1 MIRHMLRQNGA
12 LTNYLFMNNR
22 YTHFK
27 SGESIIVLSPDL
39 KESSKYTQSLN
50 SSILSQSSKDFLEM
64 RIAQP
69 MRMVLNS
76 PEFTK
81 RYAVD
86 FAIPRIAAI
95 SSTV

>member
-22 YTHFK
+22 CTHFK

-50 SSILSQSSKDFLEM
+50 SSILSQSSNDFREI
-64 RIAQP
+64 RIA
-69 MRMVLNS
+69 
-76 PEFTK
+76 
-81 RYAVD
+81 
-86 FAIPRIAAI
+86 
-95 SSTV
+95 